1 MKILITNIW
10 LDKFCGTE
18 SWCYAIANE
27 LKRRGHIVDIY
38 TRAPG
43 VFMKE
48 FEKSGFKFVS
58 SGQYD
63 LILDNH
69 CIVNDKKFS
78 GIIIHTCHGIVDLE
92 KPLKNAI
99 NVAVSEKVSK
109 YWNLNIIIPNGIDT
123 NRFYCKKHVNKE
135 IKKIL
140 SLCKSNTA
148 NNVLKKICSD
158 MNIEFESLF
167 GKEVFNVEDKI
178 NEADLVIG
186 VGRSLLDAMACGRPV
201 ISFDDRNYYKI
212 RNMGHG
218 YITADK
224 FKYQQID
231 NFTGSSINKSFN
243 SKFELAKEIF
253 EKYNPDDGEVNRQYI
268 LDNLSIE
275 KTVDKYLALYNKIK
289 EGI

>member
-1 MKILITNIW
+1 
-10 LDKFCGTE
+10 
-18 SWCYAIANE
+18 
-27 LKRRGHIVDIY
+27 
-38 TRAPG
+38 
-43 VFMKE
+43 
-48 FEKSGFKFVS
+48 
-58 SGQYD
+58 
-63 LILDNH
+63 
-69 CIVNDKKFS
+69 
-78 GIIIHTCHGIVDLE
+78 
-92 KPLKNAI
+92 
-99 NVAVSEKVSK
+99 
-109 YWNLNIIIPNGIDT
+109 
-123 NRFYCKKHVNKE
+123 
-135 IKKIL
+135 
-140 SLCKSNTA
+140 
-148 NNVLKKICSD
+148 

-231 NFTGSSINKSFN
+231 NFTGSSINKSIN

-275 KTVDKYLALYNKIK
+275 KTVDKYLELYNKIK
-289 EGI
+289 ED